1 MRFEV
6 KFYETTDGKK
16 PVEDFLLSLEN
27 KMQAKMVQKKRGP
40 TCVNL
45 TQSLWA
51 MVFLS

>member
-27 KMQAKMVQKKRGP
+27 S
-40 TCVNL
+40 
-45 TQSLWA
+45 SLQLFEA
-51 MVFLS
+51 Q

>member
-27 KMQAKMVQKKRGP
+27 KMHPEMQRYRCAGLRGKY
-40 TCVNL
+40 
-45 TQSLWA
+45 A
-51 MVFLS
+51 